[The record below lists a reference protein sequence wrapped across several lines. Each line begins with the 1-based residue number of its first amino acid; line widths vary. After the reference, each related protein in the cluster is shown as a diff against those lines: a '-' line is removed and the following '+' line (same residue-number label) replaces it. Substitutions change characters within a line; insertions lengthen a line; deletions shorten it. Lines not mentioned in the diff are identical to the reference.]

1 MAILQLVK
9 FKCAETIGV
18 LRALSAMALR
28 GAMRGVVLCY
38 MDDQGEEHT
47 MFTGV
52 YRHSPNKAA
61 GASLRM
67 GLTLMQANGEI
78 D

>member
-1 MAILQLVK
+1 MAVLQLVK
-9 FKCAETIGV
+9 FKCLESVRV
-18 LRALSAMALR
+18 LKALLSIAIQGGTR
-28 GAMRGVVLCY
+28 GLVVCY
-38 MDDQGEEHT
+38 MDSEGEEHT

-52 YRHSPNKAA
+52 YKHSPNKAA

-67 GLTLMQANGEI
+67 GLTLMRVNGEL